1 MKKSIA
7 LFWILLLSLSVFCQE
22 NDGQILRLKFD
33 FLKVGQVKMSE
44 VFSDITYIPLET
56 NQNSL
61 IGYMNIPVYGKE
73 IIIRA
78 YYGNSSDIFRFSRD
92 GKFLN
97 KIGSVG
103 RGPEEYL
110 DNTDVVLY
118 GDTVLVVS
126 NFLNEVICYSLSGR
140 FLKKYHINSNGRPK
154 SIVRLQDKSFM
165 ISLANPS
172 DNGILLKTDK
182 DLKIITGFIK
192 EVPFKNNPL
201 DYNFQRSGDKVYF
214 YYNYFD
220 TIYDVSKGYPKPS
233 IIVDYG
239 EFKVSKRE
247 LSDDK
252 KANVILNKP
261 SISDFNSNDHYLRL
275 NAYYPFTR
283 TTSTLLYR
291 ISDGKQIIWSELV
304 NDIDSGATNRW
315 SGLLHEESLIY
326 WIMPSAIIERLE
338 KMTPAEKADPKNSA
352 FVKMAEKITLESNP
366 VIMICKLK

>member
-1 MKKSIA
+1 MKKPIA
-7 LFWILLLSLSVFCQE
+7 LFWILLLSLSGFCQE

-33 FLKVGQVKMSE
+33 FLKVGPVKMSE

-56 NQNSL
+56 NQDCLLGS
-61 IGYMNIPVYGKE
+61 MNIPIYGKD

-78 YYGNSSDIFRFSRD
+78 YHGNSSDIFRFSEE

-118 GDTVLVVS
+118 GDTVFVVS

-140 FLKKYHINSNGRPK
+140 FLKKYHINANGRPK

-172 DNGILLKTDK
+172 DHGILLKTDK

-201 DYNFQRSGDKVYF
+201 DYSFQRSRDKVYF

-220 TIYDVSKGYPKPS
+220 TIFDVSKGYPQPS
-233 IIVDYG
+233 IVIDYG
-239 EFKVSKRE
+239 KYNVSQRQ
-247 LSDDK
+247 LSNDK
-252 KANVILNKP
+252 KSNIILNKP
-261 SISDFNSNDHYLRL
+261 SIDGFNSNDNYLRL
-275 NAYYPFTR
+275 RAYYPFTR
-283 TTSTLLYR
+283 TTTTLVYR

-304 NDIDSGATNRW
+304 NDIDNGSTTRG
-315 SGLLHEESLIY
+315 SGLLHEDSLIY
-326 WIMPSAIIERLE
+326 WIMPLAVIDRLE
-338 KMTPAEKADPKNSA
+338 KMTPAEKADPKNSG
-352 FVKMAEKITLESNP
+352 FVKMAEKITHESNP